1 MDIDHHQLRMKIK
14 RMFFIKGNQIRIN
27 EYLKIIFCRNPVLN
41 KSFDILPEIKD
52 DDPSSDNSVSEIL
65 SKMKKNIFVL
75 QIKNTN
81 VLDTTVELPNN
92 NDELDVQTMLSN
104 QFSRM

>member
-27 EYLKIIFCRNPVLN
+27 EYLEIIFCRNPVLN

-65 SKMKKNIFVL
+65 SRIKKIFFFCRL
-75 QIKNTN
+75 RIQMYLIQQLNYQIIMMN
-81 VLDTTVELPNN
+81 
-92 NDELDVQTMLSN
+92 
-104 QFSRM
+104 